1 MDNAKCDVIHFKI
14 EEKYNLCTEFASW
27 HNDTIRNLLIIVRAI
42 SMLLILNLLHLQS
55 LCDRVHYKGLKD
67 VLENFCI
74 LFYSNN
80 MTFRP
85 LISMNG
91 KF

>member
-1 MDNAKCDVIHFKI
+1 
-14 EEKYNLCTEFASW
+14 
-27 HNDTIRNLLIIVRAI
+27 
-42 SMLLILNLLHLQS
+42 
-55 LCDRVHYKGLKD
+55 LKD

-91 KF
+91 SFCI